1 MSKIV
6 EKLLSLSIINF
17 SIGFFVILLIPT
29 LQLWGWGFWNY
40 LDHVRINTIV
50 ANSITFSL
58 ISFILWRFRRFAGTN
73 IQSYIIP
80 TVSIVYFLVFTYFL
94 FTRFGYSRYVL
105 IGGYSL
111 NILWFFLI
119 TYLLKERKKRHFF
132 VIPHGKA
139 NNLIRL
145 KNFREFKFTVITEP
159 KIKIEQVC
167 HGIIVDLNASTLT
180 REWEKFIAKC
190 TLEHIPVYHSKHIIE
205 DITGRI
211 QIEHLSENHFGTLL
225 PSPFYSF
232 GKRLLDLLIVFLS
245 LPLTLPIM
253 LIVAVLIKLESKGPI
268 LFIQDRVGQGN
279 IDFKIFKFR
288 SMFIDA
294 EKEGAKL
301 AQIDD
306 HRITKIGQWIRK
318 TRIDELPQLWNV
330 LKGEMSFIGP
340 RPEQRTFVT
349 QFEECIPFYMYRL
362 VLKPGM
368 TGWAQVMQGYASNEN
383 DTILKIQYDFYY
395 IKHFSFWLDIL
406 IVLKTIRVL
415 VTGFGAK

>member
-6 EKLLSLSIINF
+6 EKLLSLSVINF

>member
-145 KNFREFKFTVITEP
+145 KSFREFKFTVITEP

-245 LPLTLPIM
+245 VPLTLPIM

>member
-6 EKLLSLSIINF
+6 EKLLSLSVINF

-245 LPLTLPIM
+245 VPLTLPIM

>member
-6 EKLLSLSIINF
+6 EKLLSLSVINF
-17 SIGFFVILLIPT
+17 SIGFFIILLIPT

-119 TYLLKERKKRHFF
+119 TYLLKERKKQHFL

-139 NNLIRL
+139 NNLISL
-145 KNFREFKFTVITEP
+145 KIFREFKLTVITEP
-159 KIKIEQVC
+159 KIKSQQVF

-180 REWEKFIAKC
+180 KEWEKFIAKC
-190 TLEHIPVYHSKHIIE
+190 TLEHIPVYHSKQIIE

-245 LPLTLPIM
+245 VPLTLPIM
-253 LIVAVLIKLESKGPI
+253 LIIAVLIKLESKGPI

-306 HRITKIGQWIRK
+306 HRITKIGRWIRK

>member
-58 ISFILWRFRRFAGTN
+58 ISFILWRFKRFAGTN

>member
-17 SIGFFVILLIPT
+17 LIGLFSILLIPT

>member
-245 LPLTLPIM
+245 VPLTLPIM

>member
-17 SIGFFVILLIPT
+17 SIGLFVILLIPT

-80 TVSIVYFLVFTYFL
+80 TVSIVYFLVFTYFI

-119 TYLLKERKKRHFF
+119 TYLLKERKKQHFL

-145 KNFREFKFTVITEP
+145 KIFREFKFTVITEP
-159 KIKIEQVC
+159 KIKSEQVC

-180 REWEKFIAKC
+180 KEWEKFIAKC

-245 LPLTLPIM
+245 VPLTLPIM
-253 LIVAVLIKLESKGPI
+253 LIIAVLIKLESKGPI

-306 HRITKIGQWIRK
+306 HRVTKIGRWIRK

>member
-17 SIGFFVILLIPT
+17 LIGLFSILLIPT

-245 LPLTLPIM
+245 VPLTLPIM

>member
-17 SIGFFVILLIPT
+17 LIGLFSILLIPT

-40 LDHVRINTIV
+40 LDHVRINTII

-139 NNLIRL
+139 NNLINL
-145 KNFREFKFTVITEP
+145 NNFREFKFTVITEP

-232 GKRLLDLLIVFLS
+232 GKRLLDLLIIFLS

-253 LIVAVLIKLESKGPI
+253 LVIAVLIRLESRGPI

-279 IDFKIFKFR
+279 TDFKIFKFR

-306 HRITKIGQWIRK
+306 HRITKIGRWIRK

>member
-6 EKLLSLSIINF
+6 EKLLSLSVINF

-58 ISFILWRFRRFAGTN
+58 ISFILWRFKRFAGTN

>member
-6 EKLLSLSIINF
+6 EKLLSLSVINF

-111 NILWFFLI
+111 NISWFFLI
-119 TYLLKERKKRHFF
+119 TYLLKKRKKQHFL

-139 NNLIRL
+139 NHLIRL

-245 LPLTLPIM
+245 VPLTLPIM
-253 LIVAVLIKLESKGPI
+253 LIIAVLIKLESKGPI

-294 EKEGAKL
+294 ENEGAKL

-306 HRITKIGQWIRK
+306 HRITKIGRWIRK

-340 RPEQRTFVT
+340 RPEQRAFVT